1 MKDKT
6 SSLVISSALLLSL
19 TAPFT
24 ALAQKDHKLEV
35 FSWWTSGGEAAAL
48 NALFQDYKERDPGV
62 QIVNAAVA
70 GGGGS
75 AARPILQTR
84 LSGGNPPD
92 TWQVHPGWE
101 LLGQYVDAGYCEP
114 LNDIYQSEDWLK
126 VLPGKLTE
134 MVSKNGKQWC
144 VLTGVHRGNDLWY
157 NKKVLNKAGIKIGD
171 SLGIDEFLSD
181 CEKLKAAGITPLAIG
196 DSGIWTNAELFEN
209 TLAGAVGSAGWEA
222 LFSGKMAF
230 DDPKVKKVAQ
240 IYAKLIQYE
249 IRIMQL
255 SAGTRGQGHDGRA
268 LRFLPNW

>member
-6 SSLVISSALLLSL
+6 GSLIVILAVLFNLI
-19 TAPFT
+19 APFT

-48 NALFQDYKERDPGV
+48 NALFQVYKDRDPGV

-92 TWQVHPGWE
+92 AWQVHPGWE

-126 VLPGKLTE
+126 VLPDKLTQ
-134 MVSKNGKQWC
+134 MASNG
-144 VLTGVHRGNDLWY
+144 
-157 NKKVLNKAGIKIGD
+157 A
-171 SLGIDEFLSD
+171 S
-181 CEKLKAAGITPLAIG
+181 
-196 DSGIWTNAELFEN
+196 
-209 TLAGAVGSAGWEA
+209 
-222 LFSGKMAF
+222 
-230 DDPKVKKVAQ
+230 
-240 IYAKLIQYE
+240 
-249 IRIMQL
+249 
-255 SAGTRGQGHDGRA
+255 
-268 LRFLPNW
+268 